1 MFFRNINS
9 GAQVALEILREGN
22 LTTFVVLLWLVVGA
36 VAIYFV
42 RKTNVPLEKRAHR
55 RKGRASSEGSSS
67 KKSRRATKSKNRG
80 KASKN
85 RQSSS
90 SAGTDDL
97 GEAEANT
104 ASARKKPRKAAQ
116 PAETSDS
123 DDSSDFENE
132 LFERTKR
139 GKKSSG
145 RNKDLEK
152 ARAEQDVKKKPKEE
166 AVKQKGRK
174 GKKSFDAVEDGGSAA
189 DAASKRPSPHLEG
202 KESPALKEQVT
213 SKKSSP
219 SPKDK
224 NLFLQQ
230 KKRQQRSRFCRPR

>member
-116 PAETSDS
+116 PAEASDS
-123 DDSSDFENE
+123 DDSSDFETE
-132 LFERTKR
+132 LFERTLR
-139 GKKSSG
+139 GKKSPG
-145 RNKDLEK
+145 KNKDLEK
-152 ARAEQDVKKKPKEE
+152 ARVEQGVKKKPKEE
-166 AVKQKGRK
+166 AAKQKGQK
-174 GKKSFDAVEDGGSAA
+174 GKKSFDAVEDGGSAT
-189 DAASKRPSPHLEG
+189 DSASKRQTPHLEG
-202 KESPALKEQVT
+202 KDSHATKEQVT
-213 SKKSSP
+213 SKTSRP

-224 NLFLQQ
+224 NLF
-230 KKRQQRSRFCRPR
+230 